1 MQAPSDPEA
10 SLLLKYGGAILGA
23 VASAIATIG
32 GWLFHRVIEKHD
44 EEIRSI
50 KQGISDMDA
59 KVDTKLDRETWEQN
73 RREARDNIITLHEKI
88 EKIGSDGEAR
98 HRELMNILLTQ
109 RSARRAGD

>member
-1 MQAPSDPEA
+1 MQPPDQETG
-10 SLLLKYGGAILGA
+10 LILKYGGAILGA
-23 VASAIATIG
+23 AASAIATIG

-50 KQGISDMDA
+50 KKGISDMDA
-59 KVDTKLDRETWEQN
+59 KLDGKVDSAVWEQN

-109 RSARRAGD
+109 RNAHRAGD